1 MLISTYQLLI
11 LSHKD
16 KSHKWK
22 NFKTVMA
29 FILFFKNSYSI
40 LIEKFF
46 ILNVTN
52 YDLKL
57 KLYLEI

>member
-1 MLISTYQLLI
+1 
-11 LSHKD
+11 
-16 KSHKWK
+16 
-22 NFKTVMA
+22 MA
-29 FILFFKNSYSI
+29 FILFLKNSYSI

>member
-16 KSHKWK
+16 VSHKWK

-29 FILFFKNSYSI
+29 FILFLKNSYSI

-52 YDLKL
+52 YDLK
-57 KLYLEI
+57 

>member
-1 MLISTYQLLI
+1 MEELL
-11 LSHKD
+11 
-16 KSHKWK
+16 
-22 NFKTVMA
+22 
-29 FILFFKNSYSI
+29 NSYGFYFIFKKFI